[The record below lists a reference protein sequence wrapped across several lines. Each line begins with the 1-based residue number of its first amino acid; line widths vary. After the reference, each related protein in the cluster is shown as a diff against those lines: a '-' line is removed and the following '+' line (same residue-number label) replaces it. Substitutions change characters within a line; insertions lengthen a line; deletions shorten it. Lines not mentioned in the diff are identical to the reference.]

1 LTFVRMPRRSG
12 GASDWLLSP
21 MTMNVVFHLI
31 DDEFLIGNNALHKI
45 TN

>member
-1 LTFVRMPRRSG
+1 
-12 GASDWLLSP
+12 

-31 DDEFLIGNNALHKI
+31 DDEILIANNALHKI